1 MRKTG
6 ILNTVTGSDRS
17 NSKMGKI
24 TSRLTVKFGQS
35 GGSKQKSSRYEFEV
49 QWEGAIQVPSSEWR
63 SAAM

>member
-1 MRKTG
+1 
-6 ILNTVTGSDRS
+6 
-17 NSKMGKI
+17 MGKMP
-24 TSRLTVKFGQS
+24 SRLTVKFGQS